1 MYTIY
6 SSEEAEPP
14 LHPFTPSKR
23 WIWLSTRKFQLF
35 FLFFLRLTVFAQ
47 IAHVIREVRQ
57 FQQTPYKI
65 DPILKAAEYLLDPS
79 RRLPDDELYQRS
91 LMIEPRSVILLL
103 CPEFMKDKYLF
114 FLTLT
119 FQLSEKVIIVTD
131 VFWLRSSRLSVSYP
145 STSTSALSSFSNQKT
160 GDKWR
165 TSLLPQIFSPSQC
178 NTVKF

>member
-1 MYTIY
+1 M
-6 SSEEAEPP
+6 
-14 LHPFTPSKR
+14 
-23 WIWLSTRKFQLF
+23 
-35 FLFFLRLTVFAQ
+35 FAQ

-160 GDKWR
+160 GEK
-165 TSLLPQIFSPSQC
+165 
-178 NTVKF
+178 